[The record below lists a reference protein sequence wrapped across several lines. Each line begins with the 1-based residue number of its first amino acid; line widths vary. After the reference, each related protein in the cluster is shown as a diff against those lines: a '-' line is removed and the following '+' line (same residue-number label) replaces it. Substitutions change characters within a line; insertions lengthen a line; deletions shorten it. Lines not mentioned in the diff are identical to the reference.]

1 MFWLAAILYVAI
13 DIYSLSHMK
22 TISYSLWELLAQS
35 QVTIVCWCGLMAS
48 VNTSPKRKSLMF
60 IIAFASLIVLIM
72 RFIWNTAP
80 GMAYWI
86 IIALYI
92 SGLVWAGARPY
103 HFISDTHNHENI
115 CLLFYKSDKGS
126 WLMHI
131 MSLFG
136 LPVSSMSVLCG
147 EYWLKLIRS
156 DPNMQIQIIQN
167 RDLRRYVL
175 IDTGVKITDEIE
187 NAMWSLD
194 GVPATNVKSLF
205 LRVRCIA
212 AIKPLIS
219 KLGNEWVPKTII
231 QQIPSIYFYKALKN
245 RQSGI

>member
-1 MFWLAAILYVAI
+1 MFWLAAISYVAI

-22 TISYSLWELLAQS
+22 TINYSLWELLAQA
-35 QVTIVCWCGLMAS
+35 QVVIVCWCGLMIS
-48 VNTSPKRKSLMF
+48 VNVSPKRKSLMF
-60 IIAFASLIVLIM
+60 IIAFASLMVLII
-72 RFIWNTAP
+72 RFTWDTAP
-80 GMAYWI
+80 ESAYWVV
-86 IIALYI
+86 IALYI

-103 HFISDTHNHENI
+103 HFISDVHNHKNI

-147 EYWLKLIRS
+147 KYWLKLVRK
-156 DPNMQIQIIQN
+156 DPDMQIHIIEN
-167 RDLRRYVL
+167 IDLSRYVL

-187 NAMWSLD
+187 DIMWSLD
-194 GVPATNVKSLF
+194 GTPATNAKSLF

-212 AIKPLIS
+212 AIKPLLS
-219 KLGNEWVPKTII
+219 KLGDRWGPKTII
-231 QQIPSIYFYKALKN
+231 QQIPSIYFYKALQN
-245 RQSGI
+245 RQIGI